1 MSQACE
7 GTRTFVAG
15 EALAAFRRV
24 KLTAANTVS
33 YADADESCIGV
44 TIEAAASAA
53 SVSVRLMGGQ
63 TCKVVASAA
72 VTAAAAVYG
81 VADGKVDDA
90 GAGSDSVA
98 IGMAVAA
105 ALANGD
111 VIEIAFY

>member
-15 EALAAFRRV
+15 EILLAYTRV

-44 TIEAAASAA
+44 TIEAAASGAP
-53 SVSVRLMGGQ
+53 VSVRLMGGQ
-63 TCKVVASAA
+63 TCKVLAGGA

-81 VADGKVDDA
+81 IADGEVDDA

-98 IGMAVAA
+98 IGMAVEA
-105 ALANGD
+105 ALADGD
-111 VIEIAFY
+111 VIEVAFY